1 MLSAERLAFTAHTL
15 DELGMI
21 REPLP
26 YMIDV
31 EVSLLEEGSYVV
43 VIYGIV
49 DDISLSPWF
58 DEASIA

>member
-1 MLSAERLAFTAHTL
+1 MLRAERLAFTAHTH
-15 DELGMI
+15 DELVMI

-26 YMIDV
+26 HMIDV
-31 EVSLLEEGSYVV
+31 VVSLLEEGSHVV

-58 DEASIA
+58 DEATIA